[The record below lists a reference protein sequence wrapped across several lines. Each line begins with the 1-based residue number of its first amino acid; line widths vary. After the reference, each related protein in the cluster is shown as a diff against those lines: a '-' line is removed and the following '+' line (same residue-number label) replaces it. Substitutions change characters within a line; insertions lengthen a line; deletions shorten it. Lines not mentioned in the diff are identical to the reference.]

1 MPRTIEK
8 AREVTLPLISVRGT
22 VAFPG
27 VQLSLELAREAT
39 LRAFATA
46 NEGDGKVFLLTQKD
60 ANADEPT
67 EKDLY
72 HVGTVAQIK
81 RVNRTEHGGLQ
92 VVFEGLCRAKLS
104 EILHDEACDY
114 ATVICKTVHIEEDAS
129 ADSEEKMQAI
139 LDMIDRVK
147 SIHPVMT
154 EDIFKAAAAIKT
166 PGLFSDFVAS
176 AALLNFK
183 SKQRIL
189 EVFHPLTRLERL
201 VYVVDEEMQFLSM
214 EYDIHCQVK
223 QRLDEHQKEYF
234 LREQIKA
241 IQQELGEEDDEI
253 AEYQAKIEK
262 ADLPDNVRAKLFK
275 ELGRLAKTPFGAAEG
290 AVLRTYLDT
299 CLELPWCKLSTQLP
313 DVKSARKILDE
324 DHDGLE
330 KVKTRILEYVAV
342 KQLSPDVKNQIICL
356 VGPPGVGKTSIAAS
370 IARAM
375 KRKYARISLGGIRD
389 EADIRGHRKTYV
401 GAMPGRIVEAITSAG
416 VLNPVIVLDEIDKLS
431 SSLHGD
437 PSSALLEVLDPEQN
451 RYFRDHFL
459 ELPIDLSECVFIA
472 TANSFDGIPQPLIDR
487 MEIIELSTYTR
498 TEKMSIAK
506 NHLVPK
512 QLKRHGLSRR
522 SVKFTDEALMELIEF
537 YTKEAGVRTLEREIA
552 AVCRKS
558 AVKIAENEAKSVKIT
573 AKTVNDMLGKRK
585 YLREDPERTNPV
597 GIVNGLAYTQAG
609 GDLLKVEVTVM
620 DGTGKLEL
628 TGRLGDVMRESA
640 QIAVSY
646 IRTVV
651 AKLGISPLFYK
662 EKDIHIHFP
671 EGAIPK
677 DGPSAGVAMTC
688 ALASALL
695 GIPARR
701 EVAMTGE
708 ITLHGKVLPIGGL
721 KEKTMAAY
729 LSGIETVLIPRDNE
743 RDLDEIDAEART
755 ALRIIVCDT
764 VTDALRHVL
773 TDMPTLPAHTE
784 DEKAT
789 VIHASDNV
797 ARPIP
802 SVH

>member
-299 CLELPWCKLSTQLP
+299 CLELPWRKLSTQLP

-646 IRTVV
+646 IRTVA

-743 RDLDEIDAEART
+743 RDLDEIDAEARA

-773 TDMPTLPAHTE
+773 TDMPTLPARTE